1 MSVNVC
7 LRWHARLSP
16 VRDGALSLPSVSPKP
31 GLAVCFRAVYS
42 LCGRVKE
49 MFVLEV
55 GAFEVVLVGV
65 LQVKTPLQWT
75 EVLQACQGR
84 DLGWVKK
91 KIQKNFPL
99 VWQ

>member
-1 MSVNVC
+1 
-7 LRWHARLSP
+7 
-16 VRDGALSLPSVSPKP
+16 
-31 GLAVCFRAVYS
+31 
-42 LCGRVKE
+42 

-65 LQVKTPLQWT
+65 LQVKTLLQWT

-91 KIQKNFPL
+91 KYKKTFL
-99 VWQ
+99 

>member
-1 MSVNVC
+1 
-7 LRWHARLSP
+7 
-16 VRDGALSLPSVSPKP
+16 
-31 GLAVCFRAVYS
+31 
-42 LCGRVKE
+42 

-84 DLGWVKK
+84 DLRWVKK
-91 KIQKNFPL
+91 KIQKIFPL

>member
-1 MSVNVC
+1 
-7 LRWHARLSP
+7 
-16 VRDGALSLPSVSPKP
+16 
-31 GLAVCFRAVYS
+31 
-42 LCGRVKE
+42 

-91 KIQKNFPL
+91 KNTKKLSFSLAINKGLISHCMIMKIIEKGPITLALIEDEIGFLCP
-99 VWQ
+99 W